1 MRTTGHTHDTF
12 TSVRPSR
19 PCSQALEAKA
29 ELAAINE
36 SDCASSGFAMA
47 GYVILTLEP
56 AGSAPQYYDTA
67 SPHNSQAQTNIK
79 QMQFARRPQQHTALT
94 LTHSHK

>member
-1 MRTTGHTHDTF
+1 MRTTGHTHDTV

-47 GYVILTLEP
+47 GYLILTL
-56 AGSAPQYYDTA
+56 
-67 SPHNSQAQTNIK
+67 SQLEVHPNTMTSLRRRTDKHK
-79 QMQFARRPQQHTALT
+79 QP
-94 LTHSHK
+94 

>member
-19 PCSQALEAKA
+19 PCSQAREAKA

-47 GYVILTLEP
+47 GYVILTL
-56 AGSAPQYYDTA
+56 
-67 SPHNSQAQTNIK
+67 SQLEVHPNTMTSLRRTTDKHKQT
-79 QMQFARRPQQHTALT
+79 
-94 LTHSHK
+94 